1 MLALVVCEEGV
12 ETLEAPLVIVLEKK
26 KKVREK
32 KRGREKGYRCINFCA
47 QTECNPVL
55 YFYSVSGGLRYNY
68 TVKRAGVATHCR
80 TKDFHLGR
88 GVGTRICAWE
98 RN

>member
-12 ETLEAPLVIVLEKK
+12 ETLEAPLVIVLEK